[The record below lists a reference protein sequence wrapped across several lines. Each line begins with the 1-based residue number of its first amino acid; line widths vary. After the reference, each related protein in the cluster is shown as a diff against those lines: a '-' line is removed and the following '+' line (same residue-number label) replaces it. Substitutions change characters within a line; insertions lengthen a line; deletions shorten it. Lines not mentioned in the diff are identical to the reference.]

1 MKANSKGICCLIVLS
16 AVCITTGTV
25 FAQRGSGG
33 PGGGRGLNG
42 QHPQKPSVS
51 DLVAKMKQALNL
63 SDEQV
68 GKIKTILENEM
79 NQIESLV
86 RSGDPQSSRSQME
99 SIKKEAER
107 ELADVLTAYQL
118 AQWKGS
124 MSQRPQGSGSNQSP
138 QGSRGFGGGEGGFE
152 SSQHSTSGSGVY

>member
-1 MKANSKGICCLIVLS
+1 MKVHSKGICCLMILS
-16 AVCITTGTV
+16 TVFIASGTA
-25 FAQRGSGG
+25 FAQRGPGG
-33 PGGGRGLNG
+33 PGGGRGFNG

-79 NQIESLV
+79 SQMESLMQ
-86 RSGDPQSSRSQME
+86 SGDPQSSRSQME
-99 SIKKEAER
+99 SMKKETER
-107 ELADVLTAYQL
+107 KLADVLTADQL

-124 MSQRPQGSGSNQSP
+124 MSRKPQGSEGAQSP
-138 QGSRGFGGGEGGFE
+138 EGGGAPMGGALE
-152 SSQHSTSGSGVY
+152 SSQHATSGSGVY